1 MSQLQR
7 QRHRRFDDL
16 RRARSHYQRMQL
28 VDEIYFLTRLI
39 RTFRSIK

>member
-1 MSQLQR
+1 MTRLQL
-7 QRHRRFDDL
+7 QRHRRFNDL
-16 RRARSHYQRMQL
+16 RCARSHYQRMQL